1 MATIAQWDINNECNL
16 NCKHCRVS
24 EKNDN
29 EKLSLK
35 EAKSLLSE
43 LWYNGTTMLNLSG
56 GEPFLRSDIFEILD
70 FAQKFEDIVITTN
83 GTLLNEEKC
92 KKLSTYNNIKLSIS
106 LDGLE
111 ETHDKFRR
119 KKGAFRK
126 VIDTLPI
133 LNKYKIRY
141 AIKYTLSK
149 ETAKDAVELL
159 NLVAKNGA
167 TEFNVR
173 RVIVAGN
180 AKEDMVLSNEEYTNI
195 IRNLIQNCRK
205 LGVKFR
211 TGDPLLIP
219 IFSEVWGIDI
229 EKDDLCSKN
238 NVRIIR
244 IREKKSK
251 PINSSAI
258 IYNIKIDNNT
268 DYTYV
273 EDALSFLNSY
283 LNIDLDFDIRRDLD
297 DIIKMINFMEKENCI
312 SKTNPEVLQEWNY
325 EKNDKLGITPDN
337 ISSGSA
343 LKIWWKCEKGHNYQ
357 AIVSNKVNQ
366 QTKCPY
372 CANKKIIIGFNDL
385 ATTNPELLEEW
396 DYEKND
402 KLGIKPENVV
412 LNSTKIIHWKCKN
425 GHEWTTTLNNRA
437 RGSNCP
443 YCSGRYAI
451 SGENDIAT
459 LFPELLKEWD
469 YEKNDQLGIK
479 PQNVKKNTD
488 KKVWWKCEKG
498 HEYKSSIVN
507 RTKSKGTCCPYCSG
521 NKVLKGFNDIASTN
535 PELLKEWDYSKN
547 TIKPDEVTKGTHKKI
562 WWICSNN
569 HSYEATIP
577 ARRRGTGCPYCSG
590 NKILVGFNDLATTNP
605 ELLEKWN
612 YEKNNKLGIKPKSI
626 SKSYSKKVWWKCKN
640 GHEYQR
646 HVYNERKGS
655 GRCPICK
662 KLKL

>member
-1 MATIAQWDINNECNL
+1 MSDRLIDNKELMKEWNQEKNILYNPADLTSGSSKKVWWKCKNGHEWEAVIHTRVKGVGCPYCMGKKAIQGVNDFATLYPEMLKEWDYEENDKLGIKPNELLVGSIKKVYWICSKGHKYDRSIYDRLHGRGNCPYCGNRKVLQGYNDLATTNPELLKDWDYEENDKLGIKPNEITNGGKEKVWWKCEKGHEWQSSIPARIRNDKLYNRCPICSSYLRTSIPEKIIFYYVHKKFSKTIANYKPEW
-16 NCKHCRVS
+16 
-24 EKNDN
+24 
-29 EKLSLK
+29 LK
-35 EAKSLLSE
+35 PKEI
-43 LWYNGTTMLNLSG
+43 
-56 GEPFLRSDIFEILD
+56 DIFILELNVGIEYD
-70 FAQKFEDIVITTN
+70 GYYYHKDI
-83 GTLLNEEKC
+83 K
-92 KKLSTYNNIKLSIS
+92 
-106 LDGLE
+106 
-111 ETHDKFRR
+111 H
-119 KKGAFRK
+119 
-126 VIDTLPI
+126 
-133 LNKYKIRY
+133 
-141 AIKYTLSK
+141 
-149 ETAKDAVELL
+149 
-159 NLVAKNGA
+159 
-167 TEFNVR
+167 
-173 RVIVAGN
+173 
-180 AKEDMVLSNEEYTNI
+180 
-195 IRNLIQNCRK
+195 
-205 LGVKFR
+205 
-211 TGDPLLIP
+211 
-219 IFSEVWGIDI
+219 DI

-325 EKNDKLGITPDN
+325 EKNDKLGITLDN

-412 LNSTKIIHWKCKN
+412 LNSTKMIHWKCKN

-459 LFPELLKEWD
+459 LFPELLKEQD

-488 KKVWWKCEKG
+488 
-498 HEYKSSIVN
+498 
-507 RTKSKGTCCPYCSG
+507 
-521 NKVLKGFNDIASTN
+521 
-535 PELLKEWDYSKN
+535 
-547 TIKPDEVTKGTHKKI
+547 KKI

-612 YEKNNKLGIKPKSI
+612 YEKNNKLGITPKSI

>member
-1 MATIAQWDINNECNL
+1 MSDRLIDNKELMKEWNQ
-16 NCKHCRVS
+16 
-24 EKNDN
+24 EKNILYNPADLTSGSSKKVWWKCKN
-29 EKLSLK
+29 GHEWEAVIHTRVKGVGCPYCMGKKAIQGVNDFATLYPEMLK
-35 EAKSLLSE
+35 E
-43 LWYNGTTMLNLSG
+43 WDY
-56 GEPFLRSDIFEILD
+56 
-70 FAQKFEDIVITTN
+70 
-83 GTLLNEEKC
+83 EE
-92 KKLSTYNNIKLSIS
+92 
-106 LDGLE
+106 
-111 ETHDKFRR
+111 
-119 KKGAFRK
+119 
-126 VIDTLPI
+126 
-133 LNKYKIRY
+133 
-141 AIKYTLSK
+141 
-149 ETAKDAVELL
+149 
-159 NLVAKNGA
+159 
-167 TEFNVR
+167 
-173 RVIVAGN
+173 
-180 AKEDMVLSNEEYTNI
+180 
-195 IRNLIQNCRK
+195 
-205 LGVKFR
+205 
-211 TGDPLLIP
+211 
-219 IFSEVWGIDI
+219 
-229 EKDDLCSKN
+229 
-238 NVRIIR
+238 
-244 IREKKSK
+244 
-251 PINSSAI
+251 
-258 IYNIKIDNNT
+258 
-268 DYTYV
+268 
-273 EDALSFLNSY
+273 
-283 LNIDLDFDIRRDLD
+283 
-297 DIIKMINFMEKENCI
+297 
-312 SKTNPEVLQEWNY
+312 
-325 EKNDKLGITPDN
+325 NDKLGIKPN
-337 ISSGSA
+337 ELLVGSIKKVYWICSKGHKYDRSIYDRLHGRGNCPYCGNRKVLQGYNDLA
-343 LKIWWKCEKGHNYQ
+343 TTNPELLKDWDYEENDKLGIKPNEITNGGKEKVWWKCEKGHNYQ

-412 LNSTKIIHWKCKN
+412 LNSTKMIHWKCKN

-459 LFPELLKEWD
+459 LF
-469 YEKNDQLGIK
+469 
-479 PQNVKKNTD
+479 
-488 KKVWWKCEKG
+488 
-498 HEYKSSIVN
+498 
-507 RTKSKGTCCPYCSG
+507 
-521 NKVLKGFNDIASTN
+521 

-612 YEKNNKLGIKPKSI
+612 YEKNNKLGITPKSI

>member
-1 MATIAQWDINNECNL
+1 MQGYNDLATTNPELLKDWDYEENDKLGIKPNEITNGGKEKVWWKCEKGHKWNSIIRSRITGSGCPYCSNNLVKKGYNDIATTNPELLEEWDY
-16 NCKHCRVS
+16 
-24 EKNDN
+24 EKND
-29 EKLSLK
+29 KLGIFPS
-35 EAKSLLSE
+35 
-43 LWYNGTTMLNLSG
+43 NLSHG
-56 GEPFLRSDIFEILD
+56 STKLVWWKCEKGHEWQSSIPARIRNDKLYNRCPICSSYLRTSIPEKIIFYYVHKKFSKTIANYKPEWLKPKEIDIFIPELNVGIEYD
-70 FAQKFEDIVITTN
+70 GYYYHKDI
-83 GTLLNEEKC
+83 K
-92 KKLSTYNNIKLSIS
+92 
-106 LDGLE
+106 
-111 ETHDKFRR
+111 H
-119 KKGAFRK
+119 
-126 VIDTLPI
+126 
-133 LNKYKIRY
+133 
-141 AIKYTLSK
+141 
-149 ETAKDAVELL
+149 
-159 NLVAKNGA
+159 
-167 TEFNVR
+167 
-173 RVIVAGN
+173 
-180 AKEDMVLSNEEYTNI
+180 
-195 IRNLIQNCRK
+195 
-205 LGVKFR
+205 
-211 TGDPLLIP
+211 
-219 IFSEVWGIDI
+219 DI

-325 EKNDKLGITPDN
+325 EKNDKLGI
-337 ISSGSA
+337 
-343 LKIWWKCEKGHNYQ
+343 
-357 AIVSNKVNQ
+357 
-366 QTKCPY
+366 
-372 CANKKIIIGFNDL
+372 
-385 ATTNPELLEEW
+385 
-396 DYEKND
+396 
-402 KLGIKPENVV
+402 KPENVV
-412 LNSTKIIHWKCKN
+412 LNSTKMIHWKCKN

-612 YEKNNKLGIKPKSI
+612 YEKNNKLGITPKSI

>member
-1 MATIAQWDINNECNL
+1 MLILSVFCYIIRAINYVFVVLKVMLYMSDRLIDNKELMKEWNQ
-16 NCKHCRVS
+16 
-24 EKNDN
+24 EKNILYNPADLTSGSSKKVWWKCKN
-29 EKLSLK
+29 GHEWEAVIHTRVKGVGCPYCMGKKAIQGVNDFATLYPEMLK
-35 EAKSLLSE
+35 EWDYEENDKLGIKPNELLVGSIKKVY
-43 LWYNGTTMLNLSG
+43 WICSKGHKYD
-56 GEPFLRSDIFEILD
+56 RSIYDRLHGRG
-70 FAQKFEDIVITTN
+70 N
-83 GTLLNEEKC
+83 CPYCGN
-92 KKLSTYNNIKLSIS
+92 
-106 LDGLE
+106 
-111 ETHDKFRR
+111 
-119 KKGAFRK
+119 RK
-126 VIDTLPI
+126 VLQGYNDL
-133 LNKYKIRY
+133 
-141 AIKYTLSK
+141 
-149 ETAKDAVELL
+149 
-159 NLVAKNGA
+159 A
-167 TEFNVR
+167 T
-173 RVIVAGN
+173 
-180 AKEDMVLSNEEYTNI
+180 
-195 IRNLIQNCRK
+195 
-205 LGVKFR
+205 
-211 TGDPLLIP
+211 
-219 IFSEVWGIDI
+219 
-229 EKDDLCSKN
+229 
-238 NVRIIR
+238 
-244 IREKKSK
+244 
-251 PINSSAI
+251 
-258 IYNIKIDNNT
+258 
-268 DYTYV
+268 
-273 EDALSFLNSY
+273 
-283 LNIDLDFDIRRDLD
+283 
-297 DIIKMINFMEKENCI
+297 
-312 SKTNPEVLQEWNY
+312 TNPELLKDWDYEENDKLGIKPNEITNGGKEKVWWKCEKGHKWNSIIRSRITGSGCPYCSNNLVKKGYNDIATTNPELLEEWNY

-412 LNSTKIIHWKCKN
+412 LNSTKMIHWKCKN

-612 YEKNNKLGIKPKSI
+612 YEKNNKLGITPKSI

>member
-1 MATIAQWDINNECNL
+1 MLILSVFCYIIRAINYVFVVLKVMLYMSDRLIDNKELMKEWNQ
-16 NCKHCRVS
+16 
-24 EKNDN
+24 EKNILYNPADLTSGSSKKVWWKCKN
-29 EKLSLK
+29 GHEWEAVIHTRVKGVGCPYCMGKKAIQGVNDFATLYPEMLK
-35 EAKSLLSE
+35 E
-43 LWYNGTTMLNLSG
+43 WDY
-56 GEPFLRSDIFEILD
+56 
-70 FAQKFEDIVITTN
+70 
-83 GTLLNEEKC
+83 EE
-92 KKLSTYNNIKLSIS
+92 
-106 LDGLE
+106 
-111 ETHDKFRR
+111 
-119 KKGAFRK
+119 
-126 VIDTLPI
+126 
-133 LNKYKIRY
+133 
-141 AIKYTLSK
+141 
-149 ETAKDAVELL
+149 
-159 NLVAKNGA
+159 
-167 TEFNVR
+167 
-173 RVIVAGN
+173 
-180 AKEDMVLSNEEYTNI
+180 
-195 IRNLIQNCRK
+195 
-205 LGVKFR
+205 
-211 TGDPLLIP
+211 
-219 IFSEVWGIDI
+219 
-229 EKDDLCSKN
+229 
-238 NVRIIR
+238 
-244 IREKKSK
+244 
-251 PINSSAI
+251 
-258 IYNIKIDNNT
+258 
-268 DYTYV
+268 
-273 EDALSFLNSY
+273 
-283 LNIDLDFDIRRDLD
+283 
-297 DIIKMINFMEKENCI
+297 
-312 SKTNPEVLQEWNY
+312 
-325 EKNDKLGITPDN
+325 NDKLGIKPN
-337 ISSGSA
+337 ELLVGSIKKVYWICSKGHKYDRSIYDRLHGRGNCPYCGNRKVLQGYNDLA
-343 LKIWWKCEKGHNYQ
+343 TTNPELLKDWDYEENDKLGIKPNEITNGGKEKVWWKCEKGHNYQ

-412 LNSTKIIHWKCKN
+412 LNSTKMIHWKCKN

-459 LFPELLKEWD
+459 LF
-469 YEKNDQLGIK
+469 
-479 PQNVKKNTD
+479 
-488 KKVWWKCEKG
+488 
-498 HEYKSSIVN
+498 
-507 RTKSKGTCCPYCSG
+507 
-521 NKVLKGFNDIASTN
+521 

-612 YEKNNKLGIKPKSI
+612 YEKNNKLGITPKSI